1 MKRKKLKPSSPCK
14 HEEVR
19 TEMSYMRRTSYPI
32 DGYRGVFLVT
42 CRKCNKH
49 IETIGESDG

>member
-1 MKRKKLKPSSPCK
+1 MASKRNPLLVFS
-14 HEEVR
+14 
-19 TEMSYMRRTSYPI
+19 
-32 DGYRGVFLVT
+32 GVFLVT